1 MEEIFQAIR
10 QHKISD
16 QIVEQIKSL
25 ISDGKLKAGE
35 KLPNERDFSLFLG
48 VGRSSLREAIA
59 TLEATGFVEVRKR
72 KGVYVR
78 SLSARIIYDPLRL
91 LLQEDQGKIRSL
103 YELRRDIETAAS
115 YRAAQVRSPA
125 GLKHLEELLARL
137 QDSAESLSLILDYDF
152 QFHLAVATLADN
164 FLGLACS
171 RTSWN
176 CTRTAW
182 GWPTRTWAGIR
193 PTGTFSTPSTGRSS
207 KPSAIR
213 TRSGPGRPCS
223 AT

>member
-1 MEEIFQAIR
+1 M
-10 QHKISD
+10 
-16 QIVEQIKSL
+16 
-25 ISDGKLKAGE
+25 
-35 KLPNERDFSLFLG
+35 
-48 VGRSSLREAIA
+48 GRSSLREAIA

-164 FLGLACS
+164 FLRVSVLKDLLELHKDCVGVAHANL
-171 RTSWN
+171 
-176 CTRTAW
+176 
-182 GWPTRTWAGIR
+182 
-193 PTGTFSTPSTGRSS
+193 GRDQANRDILYAQHRAVFE
-207 KPSAIR
+207 AIR
-213 TRSGPGRPCS
+213 DQDAERARQAMQRHLTWVEERCRAMSGDP
-223 AT
+223 A